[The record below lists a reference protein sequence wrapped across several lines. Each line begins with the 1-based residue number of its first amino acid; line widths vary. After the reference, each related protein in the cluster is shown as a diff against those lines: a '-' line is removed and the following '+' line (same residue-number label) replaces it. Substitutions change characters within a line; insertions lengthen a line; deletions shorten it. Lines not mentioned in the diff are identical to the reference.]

1 MTAHFGGNPMFCR
14 HGRCRRFSVNC
25 VFLALGEFG
34 LPIKL
39 RLVMTTGVFHEEAR
53 FSGGRGGG
61 SP

>member
-1 MTAHFGGNPMFCR
+1 MVCR
-14 HGRCRRFSVNC
+14 RVRCRRFSINC
-25 VFLALGEFG
+25 VPLALGEFS
-34 LPIKL
+34 LPTKL